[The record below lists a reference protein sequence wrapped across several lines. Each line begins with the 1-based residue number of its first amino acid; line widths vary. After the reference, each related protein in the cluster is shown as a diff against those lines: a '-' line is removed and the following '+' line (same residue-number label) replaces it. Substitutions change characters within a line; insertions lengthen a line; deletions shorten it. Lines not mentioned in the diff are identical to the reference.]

1 MNRMAIRPKDGRP
14 PVRMQRQMT
23 PCRLK
28 FAQKRWAIIMSC
40 HMANMIN
47 QIRRLAK
54 INGEP
59 RPSYLEAGK
68 MAEQIFRHQQG
79 L

>member
-1 MNRMAIRPKDGRP
+1 MIPAPTDGRP
-14 PVRMQRQMT
+14 PARSRRQMT
-23 PCRLK
+23 HSRVK
-28 FAQKRWAIIMSC
+28 YAKKRWAIIMSC
-40 HMANMIN
+40 HKANMIN